1 QRQLQNA
8 PRPGRLQSPGCCLRA
23 LSPGRGRPPGALAY
37 PLLDVSPQAVLED
50 LRSHKSRFD
59 GPAEPHLTRP
69 VLSLPA
75 GCPVYSCPLTTVQS
89 SNSLRYDP
97 YNWPQSS
104 LVRPTVRPSFWSPP
118 NNNQHWMAA
127 QCGRC
132 VKSFQESAT
141 GMFPEIQTREV
152 PIDRTRYVQEV
163 VNDVQKVAKC
173 RMVQEVVTGKV
184 PCGTWT

>member
-118 NNNQHWMAA
+118 ITISIGWRHNVAVVLNLFKNPQPVYFFHSPDVTHVVESNRVPWHTSSLARVKT
-127 QCGRC
+127 GRAG
-132 VKSFQESAT
+132 FETT
-141 GMFPEIQTREV
+141 G
-152 PIDRTRYVQEV
+152 
-163 VNDVQKVAKC
+163 
-173 RMVQEVVTGKV
+173 GKRR
-184 PCGTWT
+184 CECD